1 MPPEI
6 DYIKIGQR
14 IKKARLAKGLTQA
27 ELGEL
32 VGCSNNHMSHM
43 EVGQTKASLSILLK
57 LSYALDTDLN
67 YFLLDTPY
75 APASTMDAEIADKL
89 SRCTPA
95 TLITISKMIDILLEH
110 QELTKNEF

>member
-1 MPPEI
+1 MTPEI

-14 IKKARLAKGLTQA
+14 IKKARLARGLTQA
-27 ELGEL
+27 ELGDL

-57 LSYALDTDLN
+57 LSYALGTDLN

-75 APASTMDAEIADKL
+75 ASTKMINTDIMNKL
-89 SRCTPA
+89 NQCTPA
-95 TLITISKMIDILLEH
+95 TLITVNKIIDVLLEH
-110 QELTKNEF
+110 QNLLKDKY